1 MCHDYKAPGQ
11 NAYAWE
17 TTVQEQRDK
26 NVHIKDGVS
35 EDDYVAMRQARD
47 AGLAVPA
54 RLMPSIQVNIRAG
67 RFPPAEANG
76 VRYMMVPLKTKNP
89 VSAQAVEPR
98 R

>member
-1 MCHDYKAPGQ
+1 
-11 NAYAWE
+11 
-17 TTVQEQRDK
+17 VQEQRDK
-26 NVHIKDGVS
+26 NVYINDSLS
-35 EDDYVAMRQARD
+35 EDDFVAMRQVRD

-67 RFPPAEANG
+67 RFPPAGANG